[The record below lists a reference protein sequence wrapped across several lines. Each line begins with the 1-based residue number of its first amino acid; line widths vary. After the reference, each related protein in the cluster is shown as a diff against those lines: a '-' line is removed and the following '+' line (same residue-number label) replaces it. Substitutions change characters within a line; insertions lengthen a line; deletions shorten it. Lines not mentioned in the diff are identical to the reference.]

1 MTVQIDGVDV
11 MNAIEIAAIVGGLLV
26 TLIVGFVFY
35 LMVRPVR
42 HRREKRPVEPDALD
56 VEEMLGLL
64 DRMEQR
70 LAVLERAVGDDGR
83 REERLLETGAAGA
96 EDRRTQ

>member
-11 MNAIEIAAIVGGLLV
+11 MQAIEIAALVGGIVLTLV
-26 TLIVGFVFY
+26 VGFIFY

-56 VEEMLGLL
+56 LEEMIRLL
-64 DRMEQR
+64 DRVEQR
-70 LAVLERAVGDDGR
+70 LEVLERAVGDGTR
-83 REERLLETGAAGA
+83 QEERILEAGL
-96 EDRRTQ
+96 EGPENRRTK